1 MDNRNSIHRYTHRE
15 ALIAKASGVMLIT
28 MIHNNN
34 HIMAD
39 IILFHVEVNIR
50 GTDILDSKLVCE

>member
-1 MDNRNSIHRYTHRE
+1 MDNRNSIHRYTQRE

-39 IILFHVEVNIR
+39 IIILFHVEVNIR
-50 GTDILDSKLVCE
+50 GTDIIARQACL